1 MTQYPPVPG
10 VPLPVFED
18 GTPEWQEQRREGI
31 GSSDA
36 SIILG
41 LSQYHSPRSLWMD
54 KTGRAPYER
63 VTPEM
68 ERLRQFGHIM
78 EPVIRELTAT
88 ELGVGI
94 MKPEGAVRNEQIP
107 WLRANLDGWTADGRV
122 AEFKNVHQSQAYQWD
137 GQIPDHAEL
146 QVHHSGLVLGVR
158 YAVVGG
164 LIGGNRIAVYELDLN
179 SSVAD
184 IVYEAEAAFW
194 KYVETDTPPPVDGH
208 KKTLDSLL
216 AEWPSRPEAKQVDEM
231 DVVDWVAQYHEAKED
246 EKQAQAR
253 QREAQSRLAE
263 LMDGHDELVTE
274 DVTWAKIQGG
284 RLDEKRLKDSHPE
297 LWGEYMTQKPAFDLA
312 RFKKDHQDIYKDF
325 QHKTVRVSKR
335 EA

>member
-1 MTQYPPVPG
+1 MEFPPMPG
-10 VPLPVFED
+10 VRLPVFED

-41 LSQYHSPRSLWMD
+41 LSQYGSPRSLWMD
-54 KTGRAPYER
+54 KTGRSPYQR

-68 ERLRQFGHIM
+68 ERLRKFGHIM

-88 ELGVGI
+88 ELGIGI

-107 WLRANLDGWTADGRV
+107 WLRANLDGWTTDGRV
-122 AEFKNVHQSQAYQWD
+122 AEFKNVHQSQAGQWD

-179 SSVAD
+179 SAIAD
-184 IVYEAEAAFW
+184 IVYEAEAEFW
-194 KYVETDTPPPVDGH
+194 KFVETDTPPPVDGH
-208 KKTLDSLL
+208 EKTLEVLL
-216 AEWPSRPEAKQVDEM
+216 SEWPSRPEPKQVDELE
-231 DVVDWVAQYHEAKED
+231 VAQWLDQYHDSVAAEKEAQRRKRE
-246 EKQAQAR
+246 AQAR
-253 QREAQSRLAE
+253 LAE
-263 LMDGHDELVTE
+263 ILDGHDVLE
-274 DVTWAKIQGG
+274 DDGRVLASVSGG
-284 RLDEKRLKDSHPE
+284 QLNVARLSEERPE
-297 LWGEYMTQKPAFDLA
+297 LWEKYQTTKPVFDTK
-312 RFKKDHQDIYKDF
+312 RFKQDYADIYKDF
-325 QHKTVRVSKR
+325 QHKSVRVAKR
-335 EA
+335 GS